1 MAEFASKGVA
11 NAGLVTG
18 IIGTSLGV
26 LNNGGLGL
34 GGILG
39 GNTAGGVALGVLAE
53 KDAKIAELT
62 AEKYADGV
70 AKDVY
75 IQALADN
82 KAVREELYAFIN
94 PIANEAAAN
103 RERVA
108 VLEAQMQAEKEKAA
122 LREQIVL
129 EKVNEV
135 AQAANNGLT
144 ALNGA
149 VTCLQNTVA
158 GITQTI
164 VPASA
169 VCPNPMPANNAW
181 VAPVNP
187 NSCGGCSCQN
197 S

>member
-1 MAEFASKGVA
+1 MAEFPSKGVA
-11 NAGLVTG
+11 GAGLGLG
-18 IIGTSLGV
+18 IAGTALGL
-26 LNNGGLGL
+26 LNNGGLNL

-39 GNTAGGVALGVLAE
+39 GNTAGGVALGVMAE

-82 KAVREELYAFIN
+82 KSVREELYAFIK
-94 PIANEAAAN
+94 PLSEEAANN
-103 RERVA
+103 RVNVA
-108 VLEAQMQAEKEKAA
+108 RMEEQIKCLNQKMD

-129 EKVNEV
+129 GKVNEV
-135 AQAANNGLT
+135 ALTANNGLT

-149 VTCLQNTVA
+149 LSCLQNTVA

-169 VCPNPMPANNAW
+169 VCPNPMPANNA
-181 VAPVNP
+181 
-187 NSCGGCSCQN
+187 
-197 S
+197 

>member
-26 LNNGGLGL
+26 LNNGGLNL

-39 GNTAGGVALGVLAE
+39 GNTSGGVALGVLAE

-62 AEKYADGV
+62 AERYSDASDKA
-70 AKDVY
+70 VY
-75 IQALADN
+75 QQTLSDN
-82 KAVREELYAFIN
+82 KNLRDEMYSFIT

-108 VLEAQMQAEKEKAA
+108 VLEEQMQAEKEKAA
-122 LREQIVL
+122 LREQIL
-129 EKVNEV
+129 LGKVNEV

-181 VAPVNP
+181 VPPVNP
-187 NSCGGCSCQN
+187 NCGGCSCQN